1 MHTKIGVDEERMI
14 EEAERGG
21 REGRDREEGSDDSTL
36 SAQQS
41 TWAEDGT

>member
-14 EEAERGG
+14 EVAERRG
-21 REGRDREEGSDDSTL
+21 REDREREEGRDDSTL
-36 SAQQS
+36 SAQRS